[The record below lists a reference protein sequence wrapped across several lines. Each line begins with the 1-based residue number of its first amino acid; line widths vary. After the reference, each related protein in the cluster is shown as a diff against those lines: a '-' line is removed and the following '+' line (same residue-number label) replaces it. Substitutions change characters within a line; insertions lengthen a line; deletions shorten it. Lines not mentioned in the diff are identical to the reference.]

1 MNRSSAIPGLS
12 QPKAFSPA
20 YYFEDENGKVEVTT
34 LCKRYAHFSTG
45 LGGGDLRNVQTF
57 TVGVAG
63 TLSST
68 DDTAATSISLTEF
81 HCQFVAGVIFWTT
94 DGYGA
99 EKTGRCDLR
108 VDEYAA

>member
-94 DGYGA
+94 YGP
-99 EKTGRCDLR
+99 EKRALR
-108 VDEYAA
+108 SAR